1 MKRFYTITFNKKIEE
16 DFLVDLISS
25 ILKNLYQRGYF
36 FFLDNVL
43 IDSNQY
49 HFIFGGDTKYARIL
63 VRDIT
68 EYVKIQTH
76 GFCY

>member
-1 MKRFYTITFNKKIEE
+1 MKPFYAITFKKGVEE

-43 IDSNQY
+43 IDSNEY
-49 HFIFGGDTKYARIL
+49 HLIFGGDMKYAKIL
-63 VRDIT
+63 VKDIA
-68 EYVKIQTH
+68 EYIKIQTH
-76 GFCY
+76 SFCY

>member
-16 DFLVDLISS
+16 DFLVDLIDS

-43 IDSNQY
+43 IDNNKY
-49 HFIFGGDTKYARIL
+49 YFIFGGNMKYTKIL
-63 VRDIT
+63 VKDIT
-68 EYVKIQTH
+68 EYLKIQTH
-76 GFCY
+76 RFCY

>member
-1 MKRFYTITFNKKIEE
+1 MEPFYAITFKKRVEE
-16 DFLVDLISS
+16 DFLVDLVSS

-43 IDSNQY
+43 IDSNKY
-49 HFIFGGDTKYARIL
+49 YFIFGGNMKYAEIL
-63 VRDIT
+63 VKDIT
-68 EYVKIQTH
+68 KYVKIQTH

>member
-43 IDSNQY
+43 IDSNKY
-49 HFIFGGDTKYARIL
+49 HFIFGGEMKYAGIL
-63 VRDIT
+63 IKDIA

-76 GFCY
+76 RSCY

>member
-1 MKRFYTITFNKKIEE
+1 MRKFYTVIFDKTFNE
-16 DFLVDLISS
+16 DFLVDLIDS

-43 IDSNQY
+43 IDNNKY
-49 HFIFGGDTKYARIL
+49 YFIFGGDMKYTGIL
-63 VRDIT
+63 VKDIT

-76 GFCY
+76 DLSY